1 MRGDRGGISFGLPE
15 KANPASDI
23 AIPRTR
29 IMKYLSLLAATMA
42 VSPAAEITV
51 ESKPFTIDR
60 SFSATILPA
69 KPVLV
74 SIDPESWS
82 DFTIEEILPHG
93 TAVKKGDVLVKFDR
107 EGYDRK
113 LEDLKR
119 AVESRA
125 LTLASQELAF
135 VKLGE
140 ETTIRLEAARK
151 AQRVAA
157 EELEYFTKIGRK
169 AQEEEV
175 ADDLEGSKR
184 RLEAARE
191 ELKQLKMMYDADDL
205 TEQTE
210 EIILKRQEYAVKS
223 SELALKLAELSTGRT
238 LQVLL
243 PRRAESLTTD
253 AKSTSIELEK
263 AEENLPRSLQ
273 TARLDLEAA
282 RIAAVRE
289 KDELADLEKDGA
301 LFELRAEADGIFYY
315 GSLDE
320 GRWTLGELAKA
331 LVKGGKVPL
340 IRTFASVVPDDADLG
355 LVAHVDEST
364 ARSLRKLMKGGVTAG
379 GREDVALTA
388 TVQQIAAVPAADGR
402 YRVDLLPEWPE
413 DEKLEWPA
421 DLDVVPGMSF
431 ECRFVVHKNDAVI
444 TLPAKALRAADEG
457 RWTVQVKMADGQSE
471 TRGVVRGRVSGD
483 RVEIASGLEAG
494 QVVIIPD

>member
-1 MRGDRGGISFGLPE
+1 MR
-15 KANPASDI
+15 
-23 AIPRTR
+23 
-29 IMKYLSLLAATMA
+29 YLSLLAATMA
-42 VSPAAEITV
+42 VSPAAEVTV
-51 ESKPFTIDR
+51 EPKPFTIDR
-60 SFSATILPA
+60 SFQATILPA

-74 SIDPESWS
+74 SIDPESWA

-107 EGYDRK
+107 EGYDRR

-135 VKLGE
+135 LKFGE
-140 ETTIRLEAARK
+140 ETAIRLEAARR

-157 EELEYFTKIGRK
+157 EELEYFAKIGRK

-184 RLEAARE
+184 RLEAAQE

-223 SELALKLAELSTGRT
+223 SELALKLAELSTTRT

-253 AKSTSIELEK
+253 AKSTSIDLEK
-263 AEENLPRSLQ
+263 SENNLPRALE
-273 TARLDLEAA
+273 TARLDLETA
-282 RIAAVRE
+282 RIAAARE
-289 KDELADLEKDGA
+289 KDELADLEKDGV
-301 LFELRAEADGIFYY
+301 LLELKASADGIFYH

-320 GRWTLGELAKA
+320 GRWTLGELAKV
-331 LVKGGKVPL
+331 LVRGGKVPF
-340 IRTFASVVPDDADLG
+340 IRPFASVVPDDVDLG

-364 ARSLRKLMKGGVTAG
+364 ARSLKKAMKGSVTAG
-379 GREDVALTA
+379 GREDVALTGVIQKVA
-388 TVQQIAAVPAADGR
+388 GVPAADGR

-421 DLDVVPGMSF
+421 DLDVAAGMNF
-431 ECRFVVHKNDAVI
+431 ECRFVVHKGDAVV
-444 TLPAKALRAADEG
+444 TVPTKALRAADEG
-457 RWTVQVKMADGQSE
+457 KWTVQVKMADGKSE
-471 TRGVVRGRVSGD
+471 TRSIVRGRISGD
-483 RVEIASGLEAG
+483 RVEIAGGLDAG